1 MRKSDFH
8 VLYYEKQEDI
18 YSKGITYKNTTIEN
32 TLEIFKKEYPNAI
45 IVSIYDIKAI
55 PERTFQN

>member
-8 VLYYEKQEDI
+8 VLYFEKQEDI
-18 YSKGITYKNTTIEN
+18 FSKGETYKDTTIEDAL
-32 TLEIFKKEYPNAI
+32 LEFKKEYPTAI